1 MIEKLK
7 RKFIL
12 VNMSL
17 VSLLLMI
24 VFIGISAFS
33 FQRFAEDS
41 ISAMDRV
48 IDFREGMKPPVTE
61 LGKDMDNSPI
71 KKRMPLVP
79 VFAVNL
85 NTDGTIGQVIR
96 ENVSVTE
103 DLLAEAVTRTIAQ
116 NDGLETLQAMD
127 PREKINGVFWDLN
140 LRYMVQNSPEGLRIA
155 FADMSKEL
163 DEMGNLLI
171 TLFLVGLG
179 GLACFLVITIYL
191 AKWVLKPVER
201 AWNQQK
207 RFVADASHELKTP
220 LTVILANMG
229 ILMNHKHDTVNGQ
242 IKWVEYT
249 HTEAMRMK
257 TLVEDL
263 LFLAKSDSDTSGLVK
278 NEINMSE
285 ALWSCLLPFESVAYE
300 RGVNMVTEIEDPIMV
315 LGDEGQLKQLVLIL
329 ADNACKYAG
338 LEGEMRVSLKK
349 KGDTVELKVNNTG
362 EPIPKEE
369 LDQIFDRFYRV
380 DHSRAREQGGYGL
393 GLSIAQAIVKHHHG
407 KMSVESDEKNGT
419 TFIVHF

>member
-17 VSLLLMI
+17 VSLVLMI

-61 LGKDMDNSPI
+61 LGKNMDNSPI

-79 VFAVNL
+79 VFAVTL
-85 NTDGTIGQVIR
+85 KTDGTIGQVIR

-127 PREKINGVFWDLN
+127 AREKINGVFWDLN

-171 TLFLVGLG
+171 TLLLVGLG

>member
-17 VSLLLMI
+17 VSLVLMI

-61 LGKDMDNSPI
+61 LGKNMDNSPI

-79 VFAVNL
+79 VFAVTLKN
-85 NTDGTIGQVIR
+85 DGTIGQVIR

-116 NDGLETLQAMD
+116 NDGLETLQSMD

-171 TLFLVGLG
+171 TLLLVGLG

>member
-17 VSLLLMI
+17 VSLVLMI

-61 LGKDMDNSPI
+61 LGKNMDNSPI

-79 VFAVNL
+79 VFAVTLKN
-85 NTDGTIGQVIR
+85 DGTIGQVIR

-127 PREKINGVFWDLN
+127 AREKINGVFWDLN

-171 TLFLVGLG
+171 TLLLVGLG